1 MGFFGNLGNAVS
13 STVSAVGDV
22 AENVVDSAVDTATDA
37 IDTGIDWAQGG
48 IHFGQGWLCREVGTV
63 ACEAGNIFGGL
74 LDGSLAAFQDS
85 IDKTAIVIRDAARLG
100 GSTLRLDLAGF
111 LRASVDFG
119 LDSLNAGAVGVR
131 FGSFGYFV
139 GGIVDAYERDEL
151 RNFVSDLVN
160 EHFTGEQLGRV
171 RQRIGLDGGQF
182 GLPLD
187 GLSRVLVLDSDKLP
201 LAQWH
206 RAGLLDLYAMAGLFS
221 TDSFSSSRARTVV
234 KIVGP
239 DGHDSALPVGR
250 LQISRFLEADGQGW
264 RFRVYALSRQA
275 RAAHLATATDKCQQL
290 GLRIRWN
297 DGTRFAWFRS
307 YTSYEVADEQEYRMS
322 FRTPS
327 EISTTPSD
335 VGQWMHDAQDRQGTP
350 AEDCTILALGSF
362 STPIFDL
369 GITVSRDIDE
379 GAASTPCGTP
389 QRTDGCCN
397 VIERVREDDASVA
410 VGSGVIYKDAWPQII
425 FAYVLAHEIG
435 HYVGLC
441 HFGHDGAQNIMYT
454 KEHQDP
460 PLRDLRPVTPGT
472 FWGYY
477 RDSEPRFSLDDAK
490 NCWRF
495 LVNQM
500 PHCLAPDT
508 EPVPVE

>member
-1 MGFFGNLGNAVS
+1 MGFFGDLANAAS
-13 STVSAVGDV
+13 STLSAVGDA
-22 AENVVDSAVDTATDA
+22 AENVVDSVVDTATDA
-37 IDTGIDWAQGG
+37 IDTGIDWAQDG
-48 IHFGQGWLCREVGTV
+48 IHLGQGWLCREVGTV
-63 ACEAGNIFGGL
+63 ACGAGNILGGI

-85 IDKTAIVIRDAARLG
+85 IDKTAIVIRDMAG
-100 GSTLRLDLAGF
+100 FSGSLLRLDFAGAQGY
-111 LRASVDFG
+111 LVDFG
-119 LDSLNAGAVGVR
+119 LDSLNAGAVGAR
-131 FGSFGYFV
+131 FGSGGYFF

-160 EHFTGEQLGRV
+160 EHFTGEQLSRI
-171 RQRIGLDGGQF
+171 RHRIGLDGGQF

-187 GLSRVLVLDSDKLP
+187 GLSRVLVLDSDRVP

-221 TDSFSSSRARTVV
+221 TDSFSPFRARTVV

-264 RFRVYALSRQA
+264 HLRVYALSRQA
-275 RAAHLATATDKCQQL
+275 LAEHLATATEKCQQL
-290 GLRIRWN
+290 GLRISWN

-307 YTSYEVADEQEYRMS
+307 YTSYEVADEKEFRMS
-322 FRTPS
+322 FPNRF
-327 EISTTPSD
+327 D
-335 VGQWMHDAQDRQGTP
+335 VGQWMHDAQHREGSP

-362 STPIFDL
+362 DVPTTADL
-369 GITVSRDIDE
+369 GLTVSRDIDE
-379 GAASTPCGTP
+379 GPSSTPCDTP
-389 QRTDGCCN
+389 QRTDGCCS
-397 VIERVREDDASVA
+397 VIERFRKDDMSVA
-410 VGSGVIYKDAWPQII
+410 VGSGVIYKDAWPQI
-425 FAYVLAHEIG
+425 FLAYVLAHEIG

-441 HFGHDGAQNIMYT
+441 HFGHDGVQNIMFT
-454 KEHQDP
+454 KESQE
-460 PLRDLRPVTPGT
+460 PLPDLQWVTPST
-472 FWGYY
+472 FSGYY